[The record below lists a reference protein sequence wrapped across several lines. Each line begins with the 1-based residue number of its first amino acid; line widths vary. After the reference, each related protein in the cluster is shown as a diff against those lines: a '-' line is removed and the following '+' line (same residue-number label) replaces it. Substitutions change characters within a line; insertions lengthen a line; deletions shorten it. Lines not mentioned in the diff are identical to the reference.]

1 MWKVVFQILAAVAI
15 GVVFFYLLPAD
26 IKEKGLGLLK
36 SFMPEI
42 VEEKLEPLI
51 YTPVER
57 REKLINKLEDN
68 ITRLKYSL
76 NSDVSPIKVQEEL
89 NTVITETEKI
99 ISKIK
104 EANAEQGPINKVTTA
119 VIKKAADVFS
129 PPSDQTNPTPSPNQ
143 TCP

>member
-1 MWKVVFQILAAVAI
+1 MWKVVFQILAAVTI

-36 SFMPEI
+36 SFMPEA
-42 VEEKLEPLI
+42 VEEKLESFV
-51 YTPVER
+51 YTPIER
-57 REKLINKLEDN
+57 REKLIAKLEN
-68 ITRLKYSL
+68 NVSRLKKSVD
-76 NSDVSPIKVQEEL
+76 NAAFPETQNEL
-89 NTVITETEKI
+89 TFIIAETENI